1 MQLCYIYVLYRCPV
15 PCADHLIRGTCIC
28 GHIIQQSLHF
38 TVSWVGGSLRIED
51 ALSTTFMETMIRFSS
66 ISPEAGGLD
75 LEVMAGGAEQ
85 LLRHKTWV

>member
-1 MQLCYIYVLYRCPV
+1 MWPHYPTVIAFYCELGRGQLEDRGCFIH
-15 PCADHLIRGTCIC
+15 HLHG
-28 GHIIQQSLHF
+28 
-38 TVSWVGGSLRIED
+38 D
-51 ALSTTFMETMIRFSS
+51 KIRFSS